1 MYLHIKKEAKG
12 LAKDNGGYGL
22 YILISVMKYRSQ
34 NCTEEAAIVDKLI
47 FEEEDDAVHEHD
59 EIISD
64 GSGLQRKYTLQ
75 LDY

>member
-12 LAKDNGGYGL
+12 LAKDNGGYGFTFSYL
-22 YILISVMKYRSQ
+22 LMKYQSQ

-64 GSGLQRKYTLQ
+64 RSGLQRKYTLQ